1 MTRLSAAETGHDGRR
16 VLVTGAASGIGRAT
30 GAWLAARG
38 ALIAGVDRDEERL
51 REVIGLL
58 PTRRSI
64 AITADVSNEQ
74 QVSSAVGRAVE
85 SLGGLDAVIN
95 VAGIGGYT
103 GDVSATSLAAWTS
116 VIDIDLTG
124 VFLVCHSALPY
135 LREAGGG
142 SIVNVG
148 SQFGLVGC
156 IGSPAY
162 VAAKAGVVGL
172 TRAMALDHAQENIRV
187 NCVCPGPVDTPLRD
201 ASTTPSV
208 WHDLEM
214 ARTRGRLPLGRPG
227 TPVEIAAVIG
237 FLATDDATYVTGA
250 VISVDGGWTAA

>member
-1 MTRLSAAETGHDGRR
+1 M
-16 VLVTGAASGIGRAT
+16 LVTGAASGIGRAT
-30 GAWLAARG
+30 SAWLAARG
-38 ALIAGVDRDEERL
+38 ALIAGVDRDGDKL
-51 REVIGLL
+51 SHLVGLL
-58 PTRRSI
+58 PTRRSV
-64 AITADVSNEQ
+64 AITAELSDEQ
-74 QVSSAVGRAVE
+74 EVSSAVGRAVE

-103 GDVSATSLAAWTS
+103 GDVGATSVAAWRS

-124 VFLVCHSALPY
+124 VFLVCHSAVGY
-135 LREAGGG
+135 LREGGG
-142 SIVNVG
+142 GCIVNVG
-148 SQFGLVGC
+148 SQYGLVGC
-156 IGSPAY
+156 ICSPAY

-201 ASTTPSV
+201 ASTAPSV

-227 TPVEIAAVIG
+227 TPTEIAAVIG
-237 FLATDDATYVTGA
+237 FLATDEATYMTGA

>member
-1 MTRLSAAETGHDGRR
+1 MSVPADGGHAGRR

-30 GAWLAARG
+30 SAWLADRG
-38 ALIAGVDRDEERL
+38 ALVAGVDRDAEQLGRASRL
-51 REVIGLL
+51 WATPGSV
-58 PTRRSI
+58 
-64 AITADVSNEQ
+64 AITADVSDEA
-74 QVSSAVGRAVE
+74 QVLSAVDRAAE

-103 GDVSATSLAAWTS
+103 GDVGATTAAAWRH
-116 VIDIDLTG
+116 VIDVNLTG
-124 VFLVCHSALPY
+124 VFLVCHCAVAQ
-135 LREAGGG
+135 LRDGGG

-148 SQFGLVGC
+148 SQYGLVGC

-187 NCVCPGPVDTPLRD
+187 NCVCPGPVDTPMLE
-201 ASTTPSV
+201 AGSAPGV

-227 TPVEIAAVIG
+227 APGRDRGRDRLFGV
-237 FLATDDATYVTGA
+237 
-250 VISVDGGWTAA
+250 